1 MDFLKAS
8 TLTIPH
14 PTHSGTLSIPAPVT
28 STHHHHHHKPTA
40 LPPPYPEGPSGPHSP
55 GTSSLVF
62 AAYDVCALLI
72 SPFLLQPILSM
83 STTRVGHF
91 QASSYSYPVAEPLP
105 THNSMILGKKALWV
119 FWAIF
124 TVSFLVVLLMAKRV
138 ERKLRLFHLLTAT
151 ILGVSLPPILQG
163 CEE

>member
-1 MDFLKAS
+1 
-8 TLTIPH
+8 
-14 PTHSGTLSIPAPVT
+14 
-28 STHHHHHHKPTA
+28 
-40 LPPPYPEGPSGPHSP
+40 
-55 GTSSLVF
+55 
-62 AAYDVCALLI
+62 
-72 SPFLLQPILSM
+72 
-83 STTRVGHF
+83 
-91 QASSYSYPVAEPLP
+91 
-105 THNSMILGKKALWV
+105 MIGKKALWV